1 MKYVLEDMKTGDY
14 EIYFAHQRDTRD
26 FNRGA
31 MKNIGFTAM
40 KHKYPNDYQ
49 NITFVFNDIDTMPY
63 TKNFLNYATV
73 VGNVKHFYGYKFTLG
88 GIVSIMGIDFEKT
101 NGFPNFWAWGYEDN
115 MFQARVLKCGL
126 KIDRSN
132 FYPLMDKNILQMKD
146 GLERVVNRTEF
157 NRFQYNTTD
166 GINTVGNLEYTVN
179 EETLDINVTKFS
191 VEVENNKQRNTI
203 HDMRK
208 GNNVFGR
215 KSAGMKMSM

>member
-1 MKYVLEDMKTGDY
+1 
-14 EIYFAHQRDTRD
+14 
-26 FNRGA
+26 
-31 MKNIGFTAM
+31 
-40 KHKYPNDYQ
+40 
-49 NITFVFNDIDTMPY
+49 
-63 TKNFLNYATV
+63 
-73 VGNVKHFYGYKFTLG
+73 
-88 GIVSIMGIDFEKT
+88 MGIDFEKT